1 MGCKIGCQHI
11 ESLNKEVT
19 DLEARH
25 ESLLSGITGSSHFK
39 DHTLISGLGLDFYLL
54 CSFISFPHVYFFPS
68 FLYIV
73 HFISLAL
80 ILISLM

>member
-1 MGCKIGCQHI
+1 MDSIDARIK
-11 ESLNKEVT
+11 SLNKEVT
-19 DLEARH
+19 DLEARREH
-25 ESLLSGITGSSHFK
+25 LLSGVTSSSHFK
-39 DHTLISGLGLDFYLL
+39 DQTLNSGLLLDFYLL

-80 ILISLM
+80 ILISLI